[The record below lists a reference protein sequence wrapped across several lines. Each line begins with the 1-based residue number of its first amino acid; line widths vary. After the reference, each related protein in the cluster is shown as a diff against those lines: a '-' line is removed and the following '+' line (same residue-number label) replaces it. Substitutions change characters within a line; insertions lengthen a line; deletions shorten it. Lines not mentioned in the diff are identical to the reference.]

1 MGLKRRLPN
10 PSQRPSRSS
19 LHLPSRSKSQLKKSA
34 QVYLKKNAKLSTIA
48 SGESKTKGAD
58 SLRRTS
64 PRSRETFSKEAEQ
77 VSTVLSGS
85 MALSLCGG
93 DEGNDDER
101 ELRCSATGAI
111 VELDAWTRIIL
122 RQFGKS

>member
-1 MGLKRRLPN
+1 MA
-10 PSQRPSRSS
+10 SRSN
-19 LHLPSRSKSQLKKSA
+19 SQLKKSA
-34 QVYLKKNAKLSTIA
+34 QVFLKKNAKLSTVA
-48 SGESKTKGAD
+48 SGKIKTKSAD
-58 SLRRTS
+58 SLRRLS